1 MRHEGYDQMKLH
13 KCCDQIVKRLEIEK
27 LLRLKALWKAD
38 WGAGDEGGDPSTS
51 VTAFL
56 SVKVIVDYCDHCS
69 C

>member
-1 MRHEGYDQMKLH
+1 MPLKLH
-13 KCCDQIVKRLEIEK
+13 ICCDQIVKRLEIEK
-27 LLRLKALWKAD
+27 LLRLKALWNAD

-56 SVKVIVDYCDHCS
+56 SVKINFDACDHCS

>member
-1 MRHEGYDQMKLH
+1 MLH
-13 KCCDQIVKRLEIEK
+13 ICCDQIVKRLEIEK

-56 SVKVIVDYCDHCS
+56 SVKVNVDDCDHRS